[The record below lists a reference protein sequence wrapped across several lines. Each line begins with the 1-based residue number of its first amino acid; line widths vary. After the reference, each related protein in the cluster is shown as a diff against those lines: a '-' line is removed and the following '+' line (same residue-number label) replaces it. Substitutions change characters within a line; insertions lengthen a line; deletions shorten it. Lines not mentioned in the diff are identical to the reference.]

1 MNKIKVIL
9 VDDHSLVREGYKMML
24 LPVSKFEVIDECAN
38 EQEYKKSLEK
48 NVPDVVIMDIKL
60 PGSSGIELCK
70 YTRQYFPK
78 AKVLFVSANT
88 DKHHIQLALKA
99 GGAGFISK
107 NTSAEDFIRAIET
120 VVLYGNEYF
129 SKEISETIL
138 KLFSE
143 NARNHIN
150 GEAPLSNREIEIISL
165 ICEGKDFNTIGN
177 ELHISPRTVE
187 THKKNILDKLQLSNT
202 IELVKYAIRN
212 NITEV

>member
-24 LPVSKFEVIDECAN
+24 HPVANFEVIDECSN
-38 EQEYKKSLEK
+38 EQQYKKSLE
-48 NVPDVVIMDIKL
+48 NNLPDVVIMDIKL

-78 AKVLFVSANT
+78 VKVLFVSANT

-99 GGAGFISK
+99 GGGGFISK
-107 NTSAEDFIRAIET
+107 NTNANDFIRAIEI
-120 VVLYGNEYF
+120 VFSGNEYF
-129 SKEISETIL
+129 SKEISESML

-143 NARNHIN
+143 NTRNRIN
-150 GEAPLSNREIEIISL
+150 GDAPLSNREIEIISL

-187 THKKNILDKLQLSNT
+187 THKKNILEKLQLANT
-202 IELVKYAIRN
+202 VDLVKYAIRN
-212 NITEV
+212 NISEA